1 MSLKAG
7 KTFLSIGECMVEL
20 SGGEGGMFRLGF
32 AGDTLNTAWYARSAL
47 SPEWEVAYFTAAGD
61 DRYSKAMRS
70 FLEEGGISTRL
81 IQTIAGKR
89 PGLYIIHQEAG
100 DRHFTYWRDNS
111 AARLLADDAELLLN
125 AASKADAIYVSGIT
139 LAILKPARRNELIA
153 VMEGARDDG
162 KLVAF
167 DPNIRP
173 ALWPDVNDMRS
184 SMMLAASAS
193 SIVLPTFSDDA
204 PFFGDRSAEHTVRR
218 YLEAG
223 AREVV
228 VKDGPNPVHV
238 STGRNSLFVSVELV
252 DNIVDATGAGDAFN
266 GAYLAARLAGSS
278 PETSTRAGNRT
289 AAKVIG
295 HMGALL
301 LRPPLD
307 TA

>member
-1 MSLKAG
+1 MSQKAG

-20 SGGEGGMFRLGF
+20 SGGDGGLFRMGF
-32 AGDTLNTAWYARSAL
+32 AGDTLNTAWYARSTL
-47 SPEWEVAYFTAAGD
+47 PETWEVAYFSAVGD

-70 FLEEGGISTRL
+70 FLESGGISTRL
-81 IQTIAGKR
+81 VQTLPGKR

-100 DRHFTYWRDNS
+100 DRHFTYWRENS
-111 AARLLADDAELLLN
+111 AARLLADDAELLLQ
-125 AASKADAIYVSGIT
+125 AVSQADAIYVSGIT
-139 LAILKPARRNELIA
+139 LAILKPARRNELIS

-162 KLVAF
+162 RLVAF

-173 ALWPDVNDMRS
+173 ALWPDVGDMRS
-184 SMMLAASAS
+184 SIMLAASAS

-204 PFFGDRSAEHTVRR
+204 PFFGDRSAEQTVRR
-218 YLEAG
+218 YLESG

-238 STGRNSLFVSVELV
+238 STGRNSLFVSVEEV

-278 PETSTRAGNRT
+278 PEIATRAGARM
-289 AAKVIG
+289 AAKVIR
-295 HMGALL
+295 HQGALIP
-301 LRPPLD
+301 R
-307 TA
+307 A